1 MSTESLPAGGRRHT
15 MAYGQVYE
23 EDGPKFQLEYLSDL
37 PGGTYSR
44 RISIFGLAERKDLF
58 EAWCFVYDA
67 KRTYAFS
74 KVVSLEELATGK
86 RYSGEE
92 MRKAMGGEQ

>member
-1 MSTESLPAGGRRHT
+1 MSTEALPAGGRRHT
-15 MAYGQVYE
+15 MADGQVYE
-23 EDGPKFQLEYLSDL
+23 EDGPNFQLEYQSDL
-37 PGGTYSR
+37 YGEPYSR
-44 RISIFGLAERKDLF
+44 RIAIFGLADRRDLF
-58 EAWCFVYDA
+58 EAWCFVNNA